1 MTEVLPFEQAARS
14 LGGRMYEMLSELDS
28 PTKAGTQEIRLRV
41 DAKICLRVNGE
52 LKNLEHLP
60 KITGQAVR
68 EAFESI
74 CGYSVYAYQS
84 NIANGFV
91 TVQGGHRAG
100 ICGTAVVTNGQ
111 VTMLRD
117 ITAINLRI
125 AREFSG
131 CSKMLFS
138 DIDYKKPKGI
148 LIAGVPMSG
157 KTTLL
162 RDIAA
167 ALSRGVSGRRYAVSL
182 IDERGELAAVNGGS
196 AQYESVRGCDI
207 LSGYPKG
214 AAICLALR
222 SMSPEIIVCDEIG
235 DRKEAQAIA
244 ESLNTG
250 VSVIASVHA
259 GSEAELLK
267 RPVVRSLLYTGAFEH
282 VILLKKEPL
291 EIEKTVKVEELLNE
305 NGCMYSD
312 CTAFCGDR
320 HGASRGHKTSWRV
333 A

>member
-1 MTEVLPFEQAARS
+1 MTDVLPFEQAARS
-14 LGGRMYEMLSELDS
+14 LGSRLYEMLSALDS
-28 PTKAGTQEIRLRV
+28 PTKRDTREVRLRA

-60 KITGQAVR
+60 KITGQALR

-74 CGYSVYAYQS
+74 CGYSVYAYQ
-84 NIANGFV
+84 NDIANGFV
-91 TVQGGHRAG
+91 TVRGGHRAG

-117 ITAINLRI
+117 ISAINLRI

-138 DIDYKKPKGI
+138 DIDYKNPQGI
-148 LIAGVPMSG
+148 LIAGAPMSG

-167 ALSRGVSGRRYAVSL
+167 ALSRGTTGRRYAVSL

-196 AQYESVRGCDI
+196 TMYESVRGCDI

-214 AAICLALR
+214 AAISLALR
-222 SMSPEIIVCDEIG
+222 SMSPEIIICDEIG
-235 DRKEAQAIA
+235 DMEEAQAIT

-250 VSVIASVHA
+250 AAVIASVHA
-259 GSEAELLK
+259 GSESELLK
-267 RPVVRSLLYTGAFEH
+267 RPVIKSLLYTGAFEH
-282 VILLKKEPL
+282 IVLLKREPL
-291 EIEKTVKVEELLNE
+291 AIEKTVKVEELTNE
-305 NGCMYSD
+305 NRYMYSD
-312 CTAFCGDR
+312 SVAVGGDR
-320 HGASRGHKTSWRV
+320 HRASGRHKTAWRV